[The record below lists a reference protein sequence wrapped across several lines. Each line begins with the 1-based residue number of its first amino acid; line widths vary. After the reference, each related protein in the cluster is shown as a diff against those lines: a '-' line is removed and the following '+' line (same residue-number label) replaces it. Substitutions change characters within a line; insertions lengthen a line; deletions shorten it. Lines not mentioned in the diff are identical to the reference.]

1 MEEEEVREEVEDK
14 VAHHHRHRKQKRIG
28 MIELKNIFKI
38 YELDGVRVSALK
50 NVTIEIKKDEFV
62 SIMGPSGSGK
72 STMLH
77 IIGCLDT
84 LTKGSY
90 KLLGKE
96 VSNLSEVE
104 LARIRN
110 KSLGFIFQTYN
121 LLPRT
126 TASKNVEVP
135 MIYAGV
141 KRKERQEIA
150 KNALKSVGLLDRMNH
165 TSSQLSGG
173 EQQRVAIARA
183 LVNNPKILLADE
195 PTGNLDSK
203 TGVEIMESISN
214 LNKQGITI
222 VMVTHDKNIAS
233 YAQRIIELKDGEIVR
248 DNRP

>member
-1 MEEEEVREEVEDK
+1 
-14 VAHHHRHRKQKRIG
+14 
-28 MIELKNIFKI
+28 MIELKNTWKI
-38 YELDGVRVSALK
+38 YELDGVEVTALK
-50 NVTIEIKKDEFV
+50 NISIEIKENEFV

-84 LTKGSY
+84 PTKGSY
-90 KLLGKE
+90 KLLGEE
-96 VSNLSEVE
+96 VSNLNEVE
-104 LARIRN
+104 LAKIRN
-110 KSLGFIFQTYN
+110 KSLGFVFQTYN

-126 TASKNVEVP
+126 SALKNVEVP
-135 MIYAGV
+135 LIYAGI
-141 KRKERQEIA
+141 KRRERQEIA
-150 KNALKSVGLLDRMNH
+150 KNALRSVGLLDRANH

-173 EQQRVAIARA
+173 EQQRVATARA

-203 TGVEIMESISN
+203 TGIEIMESISN

-233 YAQRIIELKDGEIVR
+233 YAQRIIELKDGEIIK
-248 DNRP
+248 DGHI

>member
-1 MEEEEVREEVEDK
+1 
-14 VAHHHRHRKQKRIG
+14 
-28 MIELKNIFKI
+28 MIELKNTWKI
-38 YELDGVRVSALK
+38 YELDGVEVTALK
-50 NVTIEIKKDEFV
+50 NVTLEIKKDEFV

-84 LTKGSY
+84 PTKGSY
-90 KLLGKE
+90 KLLGEE
-96 VSNLSEVE
+96 VSNLNEVE
-104 LARIRN
+104 LAKIRN
-110 KSLGFIFQTYN
+110 KSLGFVFQTYN

-126 TASKNVEVP
+126 SALKNVEVP
-135 MIYAGV
+135 MIYAGI
-141 KRKERQEIA
+141 KRRERQEIA
-150 KNALKSVGLLDRMNH
+150 KNALRSVGLLDRANH

-173 EQQRVAIARA
+173 EQQRVATARA

-203 TGVEIMESISN
+203 TGAEIMESISN

-233 YAQRIIELKDGEIVR
+233 YAQRIIELKDGEVIK
-248 DNRP
+248 DGHI

>member
-1 MEEEEVREEVEDK
+1 
-14 VAHHHRHRKQKRIG
+14 

-38 YELDGVRVSALK
+38 YELEGIKVSALK
-50 NVTIEIKKDEFV
+50 NVTMEIKKDEFV

-135 MIYAGV
+135 MIYAGI
-141 KRKERQEIA
+141 KRRERQEIA
-150 KNALKSVGLLDRMNH
+150 KNALKLVGLLDRMNH

-233 YAQRIIELKDGEIVR
+233 YAQRVIELKDGEIIK
-248 DNRP
+248 DGYI

>member
-1 MEEEEVREEVEDK
+1 
-14 VAHHHRHRKQKRIG
+14 
-28 MIELKNIFKI
+28 MIELRNIFKI

-141 KRKERQEIA
+141 KRKERQETA
-150 KNALKSVGLLDRMNH
+150 KNALKSVGLLDRANH